1 MTNYMEEIEEIHPCI
16 ETHEQIL
23 FMNKKAG
30 TRYQIDIVMHESE
43 EMFLDYDFFMN
54 GEHVDGGRLL
64 TLEPDNVIDVCMAEV
79 KRLNSKQY
87 RTQEQFDEIVD
98 SLINGNFDQAVDFV
112 IEYGFYAKELRE
124 FIDNSFTESSYFQSV
139 PSNFDNEDFY
149 QLIET
154 ATKKRQQTN
163 KE

>member
-1 MTNYMEEIEEIHPCI
+1 MKNYMEEIEEIHPCI
-16 ETHEQIL
+16 ETHEQIIDD
-23 FMNKKAG
+23 NNN
-30 TRYQIDIVMHESE
+30 QIDIVMHESE
-43 EMFLDYDFFMN
+43 EIFFDYDFFIN

-64 TLEPDNVIDVCMAEV
+64 TLEPQNVIDVCMAEV

-124 FIDNSFTESSYFQSV
+124 FIDNSLAESSY
-139 PSNFDNEDFY
+139 FDNEDFY

-163 KE
+163 KEQ